1 MSVGLPVG
9 KSDFDNK
16 LGELALQLRDLI
28 MQVAPLK
35 ARLDAMADADLEALG
50 YTTDDVTLIR
60 NSIVDLNQIAQVAL
74 GQATQPAV
82 YDFRTNTQH
91 LMGIN

>member
-60 NSIVDLNQIAQVAL
+60 ASIVDLNQIAQVAL
-74 GQATQPAV
+74 GQATQATV